1 MAAGQVLSGHSED
14 ALAWADKALDLA
26 GRLGGMPEVRL
37 RALDARGMA
46 RCDLGEVGALDDLRE
61 ALDLGLSLGAGH
73 DTAVVYNNLVEP
85 LWVAEGPATAV
96 ATVDDGIEFSERR
109 GLVEA
114 VTWLQT
120 TAMGPLAD
128 LGRWDELLGLAEEVI
143 ARDRADGGRYVG
155 TWAQVHKAYVLGC
168 RGRLAGARALVGEF
182 LPAARK
188 IDDLQVLVP
197 ALATAAL
204 VRQASGER
212 RTVTRLVTE
221 LRTAT
226 ERGGGH
232 WYRAQHLADLARL
245 CVAAGEPALAAELV
259 EETRAV
265 PARHQLAA
273 LSAQAALA
281 EARGD
286 LDDATARY
294 DQAAGGWSAYGHV
307 LEHGL
312 ALLGAARCLLRAD
325 RPEAPARLRAARGIF
340 TGLGAHPLTSETDT
354 WLVDAT
360 A

>member
-14 ALAWADKALDLA
+14 ALAWADKALALA
-26 GRLGGMPEVRL
+26 ERLGGMPEVRL
-37 RALDARGMA
+37 RALDARGLA
-46 RCDLGEVGALDDLRE
+46 RCDLGEGDALGDLRE

-96 ATVDDGIEFSERR
+96 DTVNDGIDFAERR

-114 VTWLQT
+114 ITWLQT
-120 TAMGPLAD
+120 TSLGPLAD

-155 TWAQVHKAYVLGC
+155 VWAQVQKACVLGC
-168 RGRLAGARALVGEF
+168 RGQLAGASALVAEF
-182 LPAARK
+182 LPATRR
-188 IDDLQVLVP
+188 IDDLQVLIP
-197 ALATAAL
+197 ALATA
-204 VRQASGER
+204 
-212 RTVTRLVTE
+212 
-221 LRTAT
+221 
-226 ERGGGH
+226 
-232 WYRAQHLADLARL
+232 
-245 CVAAGEPALAAELV
+245 
-259 EETRAV
+259 
-265 PARHQLAA
+265 PARHQLTA
-273 LSAQAALA
+273 LSAHAALA

-286 LDDATARY
+286 LDDATVRY
-294 DQAAGGWSAYGHV
+294 EQAAGGWSTYGHV

-325 RPEAPARLRAARGIF
+325 RRGAPARFRAARSIF
-340 TGLGAHPLTSETDT
+340 TDLGAHPLATETDT

>member
-1 MAAGQVLSGHSED
+1 
-14 ALAWADKALDLA
+14 
-26 GRLGGMPEVRL
+26 VRL
-37 RALDARGMA
+37 RALDARGLA
-46 RCDLGEVGALDDLRE
+46 RCDLGEGDALGDLRE
-61 ALDLGLSLGAGH
+61 ALDLGRSLGAGH

-85 LWVAEGPATAV
+85 LWVDEGPATAV
-96 ATVDDGIEFSERR
+96 DTVNDGIDFAERR

-114 VTWLQT
+114 ITWLQT
-120 TAMGPLAD
+120 TSLGPLAD
-128 LGRWDELLGLAEEVI
+128 LGRWDELLGLAEGVI

-155 TWAQVHKAYVLGC
+155 VWAQVQKAYVLGC
-168 RGRLAGARALVGEF
+168 RGQLAGASALVAEF
-182 LPAARK
+182 LPAARR

-212 RTVTRLVTE
+212 QAVTGLVAE

-226 ERGGGH
+226 DRGGGH

-245 CVAAGEPALAAELV
+245 CVAAGEPALAEELV
-259 EETRAV
+259 AETRAV
-265 PARHQLAA
+265 PARHQLTA
-273 LSAQAALA
+273 LSARAALA

-286 LDDATARY
+286 LDDATVRY
-294 DQAAGGWSAYGHV
+294 EQAAGGWAAYGHV

-325 RPEAPARLRAARGIF
+325 RRGAPARFRAARSIF
-340 TGLGAHPLTSETDT
+340 TGLGAHPLATETDT